1 MNPVNKYYD
10 TLKPII
16 RSLPEKPG
24 VYQYFNSDNK
34 ILYVGKAKNL
44 KKRVSSY
51 FNKDLSKSGKV
62 AILVKKIA
70 YIKYIV
76 VDTELDALL
85 LENNLIKKYQPHYN
99 VMLKDDKTFPWIC
112 IKNEAFPRVFQTR
125 HVLKDGSDYF
135 GPYASTHMMRTLL
148 NMVRQLYP
156 LRNCKLNLTQKNIE
170 KRKFKVCLEYHIGN
184 CLGPCEGFQKEE
196 DYNNTIFEI
205 KNIIKGN
212 INSVIRQLRE
222 LMKKYAGNLEFE
234 NAHLIKEKIDTLEN
248 YKSKSIIVNPAI
260 KDVDVFSI
268 ISDKKT
274 AFVNYLKVI
283 HGAIIQAHTIEI
295 KKKLDESNEELLEF
309 AITDF
314 RQRFSSE
321 SKEVIIPFK
330 INIQNPNIK
339 YTIPKRG
346 DKKKLLELSERNVKF
361 YKLAQ
366 QKRKDLV
373 DPERHSNRI
382 LNTMM
387 KDLRLKKPPKHIE
400 CFDNSNIQGEFPVA
414 AMVVFKNAKPSKK
427 EYRHYNI
434 KTVEGVD
441 DFASM
446 KEIVYRRYKRLL
458 DEKKSLP
465 ELIIIDGGKGQ
476 LSAAVE
482 SLEKLE
488 LRGKISIIGIAKKL
502 EEIYYPG
509 DTIPIY
515 LNKKSETLKIIQQA
529 RDEAHRFGIT
539 HYRKK
544 HGKEMTK
551 TILTEINGIG
561 SMTIQQ
567 LLTEFKSVKKIKITS
582 LEDLQKNIG
591 KAKGKI
597 VFDYF
602 NK

>member
-24 VYQYFNSDNK
+24 VYQYFNSENK

-70 YIKYIV
+70 FIKYIV

-125 HVLKDGSDYF
+125 HVLKDGSNYF

-196 DYNNTIFEI
+196 DYNNTISEI

-212 INSVIRQLRE
+212 INSVIKQLKE
-222 LMKKYAGNLEFE
+222 LMKKYASNLEFE

-268 ISDKKT
+268 ISYKKN

-387 KDLRLKKPPKHIE
+387 KDLRLKKLPKHIE

-414 AMVVFKNAKPSKK
+414 AMVVFKNAKPLKK

-458 DEKKSLP
+458 SEKKSLP

-482 SLEKLE
+482 SLDQLE

-551 TILTEINGIG
+551 TVLTEINGIG

-567 LLTEFKSVKKIKITS
+567 LLTKFKSVKKIKITS

>member
-373 DPERHSNRI
+373 GPERHSNRI